1 MILHLKRFEFDQELM
16 RTVKVNDF
24 VEFPNEIDMK
34 PFTKEGLEAAEGEQA
49 EAGEIRPDDYYNYE
63 LKGVLIHS
71 GTSESGH
78 YYSIAKDRGEEGDDS
93 WYMFNDES
101 VMPFDKSKIPEQC
114 YGGVKSTPRWNQK
127 TMQMENYTS
136 DKPYSAY
143 GSERRERSERREG
156 AAASSSR
163 RGGCGPRASP
173 DAPPSHSTLRSL
185 RSCRYLLIYER
196 KHVEFV
202 NDAAPGEKVDA
213 STLMEVDGKLVPWHP
228 PFGADALG
236 KLKSASK
243 VVDEGIFKDIW
254 ENNKRFLCDKNL

>member
-1 MILHLKRFEFDQELM
+1 MILHLKRFEFDLELM

-63 LKGVLIHS
+63 LKGVLIHE

-101 VMPFDKSKIPEQC
+101 VMPFDKSEIPEQC

-156 AAASSSR
+156 AAASSE
-163 RGGCGPRASP
+163 GCSPLPRTRSSVCAR
-173 DAPPSHSTLRSL
+173 APPSYSTFPSL
-185 RSCRYLLIYER
+185 RSCRYID
-196 KHVEFV
+196 H
-202 NDAAPGEKVDA
+202 
-213 STLMEVDGKLVPWHP
+213 
-228 PFGADALG
+228 
-236 KLKSASK
+236 
-243 VVDEGIFKDIW
+243 DIHQCHA
-254 ENNKRFLCDKNL
+254 F